1 MFDLFSLTGVISRSR
16 HHLHRRHRDG
26 EGHRETL
33 VVLLAALRRAVL
45 GGGQQEGRPE
55 GGQRHR

>member
-1 MFDLFSLTGVISRSR
+1 MFYLLSLSGVVNRSR
-16 HHLHRRHRDG
+16 RHRRRDG
-26 EGHRETL
+26 EGHWETP

-45 GGGQQEGRPE
+45 GRRQQEGRPE